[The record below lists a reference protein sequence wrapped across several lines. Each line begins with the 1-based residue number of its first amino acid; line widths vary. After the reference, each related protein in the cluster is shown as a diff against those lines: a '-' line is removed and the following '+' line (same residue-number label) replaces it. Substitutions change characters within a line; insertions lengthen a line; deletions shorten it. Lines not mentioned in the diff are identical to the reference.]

1 MLTLVL
7 MPPHIAQRH
16 NWPTRLQAALP
27 QYRIIVAEDENAA
40 RRELPEADAV
50 FGWVPSEL
58 LPLARKLR
66 WLQSPEAGPKA
77 GFYYRALIEH
87 PVTICNPRGIYN
99 DHVSQHALM
108 FVLALARG
116 LPYYVAAQHEHRW
129 DPAARQSS
137 YIELSTATALIAGVG
152 GIGHETARLCAAFG
166 MRVLGVDA
174 RWEYPVP
181 FVEQHAPAVLDDLL
195 PQVDFVISTLPHTPE
210 TEGMWCSERF
220 ARMKSTAY
228 FINVGRGMT
237 TKLDDLADAIEANVI
252 AGCGLDVFEIEPLPT
267 EHKLWTLPN
276 VLLTPHIAVQDAG
289 NIYDRQF
296 ALLLENAQ
304 RFAAGQPLR
313 NIVDKTH
320 WF

>member
-1 MLTLVL
+1 MLTLLL
-7 MPPHIAQRH
+7 MPPHITPRRD
-16 NWPTRLQAALP
+16 WPARLQAALP
-27 QYRIIVAEDENAA
+27 QYRIVVAEDESAA
-40 RRELPEADAV
+40 RRELAEADAV
-50 FGWVPSEL
+50 FGWVPPEL

-66 WLQSPEAGPKA
+66 WLQSQEAGPKA

-99 DHVSQHALM
+99 DHVSQHALL

-129 DPAARQSS
+129 DPAARQSP
-137 YIELSTATALIAGVG
+137 YLELSTASALIAGVG

-181 FVEQHAPAVLDDLL
+181 FVEQHAPAALDDLL

-210 TEGMWCSERF
+210 TEGMWRRERF

-237 TKLDDLADAIEANVI
+237 TKLADLADAIEAGVI
-252 AGCGLDVFEIEPLPT
+252 AGCGLDVFEIEPLPA

-276 VLLTPHIAVQDAG
+276 VLLTPHIAVEGAP

-304 RFAAGQPLR
+304 RFAACQPLR

>member
-1 MLTLVL
+1 MLTLVM
-7 MPPHIAQRH
+7 MPPHTTPRR

-27 QYRIIVAEDENAA
+27 QYRIVVAEDEAAA
-40 RRELPEADAV
+40 RRELVDADAV
-50 FGWVPSEL
+50 FGWVPPAL
-58 LPLARKLR
+58 LPLAGKLR
-66 WLQSPEAGPKA
+66 WLQSHEAGPQA

-87 PVTICNPRGIYN
+87 RVTITNPRGIYN

-129 DPAARQSS
+129 DPAARQST
-137 YIELSTATALIAGVG
+137 YIELSAASVLIAGVG

-181 FVEQHAPAVLDDLL
+181 FVEQHPPAELDDLL

-210 TEGMWCSERF
+210 TEGMWQRERF

-237 TKLDDLADAIEANVI
+237 TKLDDLAAAVAAGVI
-252 AGCGLDVFEIEPLPT
+252 AGCGLDVFEIEPLPAD
-267 EHKLWTLPN
+267 HQLWTLPN
-276 VLLTPHIAVQDAG
+276 VLLTPHSAVQDAA

-296 ALLLENAQ
+296 AVLLENAQ

>member
-1 MLTLVL
+1 MFTLVL
-7 MPPHIAQRH
+7 MPPHLAVRH
-16 NWPTRLQAALP
+16 DWPTRLQAALP
-27 QYRIIVAEDENAA
+27 QYRIVVAENEVAA
-40 RRELPEADAV
+40 RLALVDADAV
-50 FGWVPSEL
+50 FGWVPPEL
-58 LPLARKLR
+58 LPLAGKLR

-99 DHVSQHALM
+99 DHVSQHTLM

-116 LPYYVAAQHEHRW
+116 LPYYMAAQREQRW
-129 DPAARQSS
+129 DPAARQSK
-137 YIELSTATALIAGVG
+137 YIELSTASALIVGVG

-181 FVEQHAPAVLDDLL
+181 FVEQHGLDELDDLL

-210 TEGMWCSERF
+210 TEGMWRQDRF
-220 ARMKSTAY
+220 ARMKATAY

-237 TKLDDLADAIEANVI
+237 TKLADLADAIEMGVI
-252 AGCGLDVFEIEPLPT
+252 AGCGLDVFEIEPLPAA
-267 EHKLWTLPN
+267 HKLWTLPN
-276 VLLTPHIAVQDAG
+276 VLLTPHSAVQDAS

-296 ALLLENAQ
+296 AVLLENAQ
-304 RFAAGQPLR
+304 RFAAGEPLR
-313 NIVDKTH
+313 NVVDKTH

>member
-1 MLTLVL
+1 MPTLLL
-7 MPPHIAQRH
+7 MPPHIAPRH
-16 NWPTRLQAALP
+16 DWSTRLQAALP
-27 QYRIIVAEDENAA
+27 QYRIVVVEDESAA
-40 RRELPEADAV
+40 RRELAEADAV
-50 FGWVPSEL
+50 FGWVPPEL

-99 DHVSQHALM
+99 DHVSQHALL

-129 DPAARQSS
+129 DAAARQSA
-137 YIELSTATALIAGVG
+137 YIELSTASALVAGVG

-174 RWEYPVP
+174 RWEYAVP
-181 FVEQHAPAVLDDLL
+181 FVEQHAPAALDDLL

-210 TEGMWCSERF
+210 TEGMWRRERF

-237 TKLDDLADAIEANVI
+237 TKLDDLAEAIETGAI
-252 AGCGLDVFEIEPLPT
+252 AGCGLDVFEIEPLPA

-276 VLLTPHIAVQDAG
+276 VLLTPHIAVQDAP

-313 NIVDKTH
+313 NMVDKTH